1 MKGIAEAVQ
10 VMLVL
15 LVRRMVEIAKKKVIE
30 TTKAV
35 MIEIAISETGVE
47 TKAVMIEIVIAETRV
62 ETKAVMIEIAETG
75 VETKALMAEAS
86 MIEIAKAVTTP
97 CAMRSKTRAMTIG
110 SHGCQ

>member
-15 LVRRMVEIAKKKVIE
+15 LVRRMVGIAKKKVIE

-35 MIEIAISETGVE
+35 MIKIAIAETGVR
-47 TKAVMIEIVIAETRV
+47 TKAVMIEIEIAETRV
-62 ETKAVMIEIAETG
+62 VIEIAETG
-75 VETKALMAEAS
+75 VETKAVMAEAS